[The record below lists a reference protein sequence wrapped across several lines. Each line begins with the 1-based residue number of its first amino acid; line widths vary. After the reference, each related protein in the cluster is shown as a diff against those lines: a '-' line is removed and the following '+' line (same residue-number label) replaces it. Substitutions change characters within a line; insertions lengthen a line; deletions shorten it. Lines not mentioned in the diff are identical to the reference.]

1 MGNRAIKVATIATS
15 ASALGLACGLSV
27 ADATKTVKIA
37 SHITIKDKG
46 LKFSGKVSAKNSA
59 CDGGRKVTLYRKSGP
74 LKLGTTTTSTS
85 GAWKIQPSGFA
96 GITLG
101 HFYAKVSKRTEGTAG
116 TIYVCKGA
124 TSKTIA
130 FHQ

>member
-1 MGNRAIKVATIATS
+1 MGHRAIKVAAVAIS
-15 ASALGLACGLSV
+15 ASGFALATGLTP
-27 ADATKTVKIA
+27 ADATRTVKIS

-59 CDGGRKVTLYRKSGP
+59 CDSGRKVTLYRKSGS
-74 LKLGTTTTSTS
+74 LKLGTATTSAS

-96 GITLG
+96 GISLG

-124 TSKTIA
+124 TSKTIP

>member
-1 MGNRAIKVATIATS
+1 MGNRAIKVAAIATS
-15 ASALGLACGLSV
+15 ASAFALATGLTP
-27 ADATKTVKIA
+27 ADATRTVKIA

-59 CDGGRKVTLYRKSGP
+59 CDGGRKVTLYRKSS
-74 LKLGTTTTSTS
+74 LKLGTTTTNSS
-85 GAWKIQPSGFA
+85 GAWKIQPAGFA
-96 GITLG
+96 GISLG

-124 TSKTIA
+124 TSKTIP

>member
-1 MGNRAIKVATIATS
+1 MANRAIKVAAIVTS
-15 ASALGLACGLSV
+15 ASAFALVSGPTP

-59 CDGGRKVTLYRKSGP
+59 CDGGRKVTLYSKKS
-74 LKLGTTTTSTS
+74 LKLGTATTNSS
-85 GAWKIQPSGFA
+85 GAWKIQPSGFT
-96 GITLG
+96 GISLH

-116 TIYVCKGA
+116 TIFVCKGA
-124 TSKTIA
+124 TSKTIS